1 MVWLIDLVAILMVAL
16 FTFIGYKKGLIKVA
30 VNILAFFIAIII
42 SLILYKP
49 ISNIV
54 IEKTQIDENIQ
65 TTIVSKILPEGAK
78 ADDEAE
84 VNQNFKGLIE
94 NNAKNTFNNMAKSIA
109 VKIIQI
115 GALLIIYIV
124 ARIILKFVSLLTS
137 IIEKIP
143 IIKQFNKAGG
153 TIYGFIKGMF
163 LVWIILAVIYLVNP
177 LIPTNFINE
186 INNSLLVGLLYKN
199 NLLLNIIV

>member
-1 MVWLIDLVAILMVAL
+1 
-16 FTFIGYKKGLIKVA
+16 
-30 VNILAFFIAIII
+30 
-42 SLILYKP
+42 
-49 ISNIV
+49 
-54 IEKTQIDENIQ
+54 
-65 TTIVSKILPEGAK
+65 
-78 ADDEAE
+78 
-84 VNQNFKGLIE
+84 
-94 NNAKNTFNNMAKSIA
+94 MAKSIA